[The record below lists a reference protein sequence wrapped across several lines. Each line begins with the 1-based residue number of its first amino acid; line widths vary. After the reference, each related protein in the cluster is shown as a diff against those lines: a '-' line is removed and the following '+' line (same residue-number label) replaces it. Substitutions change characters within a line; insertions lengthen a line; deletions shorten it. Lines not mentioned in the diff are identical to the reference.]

1 MSEKEKLIEI
11 YRLLDDKHRKVLV
24 DFVVSLVIRQIESF
38 NQETIAES
46 VLPKD

>member
-1 MSEKEKLIEI
+1 MSEKEKLMEI

-38 NQETIAES
+38 NEENIDGS
-46 VLPKD
+46 VLPKE